1 MESRALHILGKLL
14 IYACTLSP
22 LMHTYARHREYHCRS
37 RVAIAQESTPRAPLR
52 LSVITVYSCWFVSLQ
67 PGKGDI
73 GMVSGNG
80 LTHRQGRQ
88 LEVRVT

>member
-1 MESRALHILGKLL
+1 MESRALHMLGKLL

-37 RVAIAQESTPRAPLR
+37 RVAIAQESTPPAPLR

-67 PGKGDI
+67 PGKGAI

-80 LTHRQGRQ
+80 LTHRQERQ